1 MPAIRKRIGDHP
13 VLAFFVGA
21 YAITW
26 SVWIPVPTVIDRGV
40 IAYDATASD
49 GHGSG
54 TVQRDI
60 LDPEERWG
68 ETVDRLHNNEETVYT
83 VVLEAGGK
91 LPQRDIVEGTEL
103 SKATV
108 SRTLDTLES
117 KDLVERKRK
126 GMGNVVVLT

>member
-1 MPAIRKRIGDHP
+1 
-13 VLAFFVGA
+13 LA
-21 YAITW
+21 
-26 SVWIPVPTVIDRGV
+26 
-40 IAYDATASD
+40 ASD

-54 TVQRDI
+54 AVQHDTT
-60 LDPEERWG
+60 DPEKRW
-68 ETVDRLHNNEETVYT
+68 EKTVDRLYNNEETVYT
-83 VVLEAGGK
+83 VVLEAGGE
-91 LPQRDIVEGTEL
+91 LPQRDIVEGTDL

>member
-1 MPAIRKRIGDHP
+1 
-13 VLAFFVGA
+13 
-21 YAITW
+21 
-26 SVWIPVPTVIDRGV
+26 
-40 IAYDATASD
+40 
-49 GHGSG
+49 
-54 TVQRDI
+54 
-60 LDPEERWG
+60 
-68 ETVDRLHNNEETVYT
+68 
-83 VVLEAGGK
+83 VLEASGE